1 MNFKRLIA
9 ILLTLVTVLSVL
21 PLSTFAE
28 GETAYGN
35 VMPRD
40 GKLRRP
46 ISPEQPM
53 WIVHIDTW
61 NWADPD
67 KIIDLIPEDVL
78 PYVVFNISLSVNW
91 NSDTKSWGTVQYGYE
106 TAKSWL
112 RTCAERQVWTLIQ
125 PASGGQCHFPDYPN
139 QSLDGTLFEEFFK
152 EYPNFLGFN
161 YCEQFWGFEQEDFP
175 ITCQDRYRHFAN
187 LLKLTHDYGGYL
199 VDSWCGNE
207 WGQGINPMAM
217 LKTIP
222 EFEEAARTYTENFI
236 LCEKYTQV
244 GYMHDQESYILG
256 AWLSG
261 YSGQYGIRYDETGW
275 TGNMAYTMA
284 TGLSTQIE
292 KLVKSG
298 LTVVDGPE
306 LIPEDC
312 FKETRS
318 VVDEKGYTIRQ
329 WESYVQ
335 FKNVATDMFRKVIE
349 GAIRIPT
356 REEVIANTKIAIVQD
371 IETGKD
377 DAKYCSYPT
386 LFQGL
391 YQMDGD
397 GVLKDNHNFYKKT
410 GRYPT
415 VPTLYGFTDE
425 LSKSFDII
433 INQSE
438 IKDRWNNVDAKV
450 DEFNQLFPEESSGT
464 IYAGRNKN
472 TWVVYNPLKNRKD
485 AEGSLELMYNTA
497 DSMDLTLSKYTT
509 GIINEYADSI
519 DIYLNNFDNDSIVIT
534 SDDIITIKG
543 CTEEP
548 KLTYEDRTVDG
559 MAPKITTDYSNGTFT
574 AKVSHNGPIDI
585 HIEVKGSKTGKPTD
599 YNEAKLTP
607 PERPAVYLGDRQY
620 EAELGELKNVE
631 HNTTNGCN
639 SGVLNYV
646 GQGYVVYGKAKDAA
660 LRDTVNTLESG
671 KYNLSIR
678 YALANSDVSKMA
690 LYVNGKKVGKL
701 DLTKTG
707 STSDWALCTKEVSL
721 KAGANTVELR
731 STGELEDTLYL
742 DCMILGGER
751 LGNASLG
758 INPLY
763 IVIAAVVVVVVIVVV
778 LLGKKKKK
786 N

>member
-1 MNFKRLIA
+1 MTVKKLLALLIV
-9 ILLTLVTVLSVL
+9 LVTVLAAI
-21 PLSTFAE
+21 PLNVIAE
-28 GETAYGN
+28 GDNTYGN

-61 NWADPD
+61 NNADPD
-67 KIIDLIPEDVL
+67 KIIDLIPEDLL
-78 PYVVFNISLSVNW
+78 PYVVFNISLSINY
-91 NSDTKSWGTVQYGYE
+91 NHDTHSWGTVQYGYE
-106 TAKSWL
+106 CAKSWL

-125 PASGGQCHFPDYPN
+125 PASGGQCHFPDYPD
-139 QSLDGTLFEEFFK
+139 QSLDGTIFEEFFK

-175 ITCQDRYRHFAN
+175 ITCPDRYRHFAN

-207 WGQGINPMAM
+207 WGQGINPLAM
-217 LKTIP
+217 IKTVP

-244 GYMHDQESYILG
+244 GYMHDQESYIQG

-275 TGNMAYTMA
+275 TGEMSYTMA
-284 TGLSTQIE
+284 TGLSTQLE

-298 LTVVDGPE
+298 LTVIDGPE

-312 FKETRS
+312 FKEANPVT
-318 VVDEKGYTIRQ
+318 DDKGYTIRQ

-349 GAIRIPT
+349 GAVRIPT
-356 REEVIANTKIAIVQD
+356 REEVIENAKIVIIQD

-377 DAKYCSYPT
+377 DAKFCTYPT

-415 VPTLYGFTDE
+415 VPTIYGFTDE
-425 LSKSFDII
+425 TSKKFDIV

-438 IKDRWNNVDAKV
+438 IKERWATVDDKV
-450 DEFNQLFPEESSGT
+450 AEFNSLFPEESSGT

-472 TWVVYNPLKNRKD
+472 TWVVYNPLKNRKN
-485 AEGSLELMYNTA
+485 AEGNLKLIYNTA

-509 GIINEYADSI
+509 GIINEYADSM
-519 DIYLNNFDNDSIVIT
+519 DIYLNNFDNDSIIIT
-534 SDDIITIKG
+534 SDDVITING
-543 CTEEP
+543 CSEEP
-548 KLTYEDRTVDG
+548 SFTYEDRTVEG
-559 MAPKITTDYSNGTFT
+559 MKPEIKTEYANGSFT
-574 AKVSHNGPIDI
+574 MTVSHNGPLDI
-585 HIEVKGSKTGKPTD
+585 HIDVKGSATGKPTD
-599 YNEAKLTP
+599 YNVAKLTP
-607 PERPAVYLGDRQY
+607 PERPGVYYGDRQY
-620 EAELGELKNVE
+620 EAELYELKNVE
-631 HNTTNGCN
+631 RNVTNGCN
-639 SGVLNYV
+639 SGVNSYV
-646 GQGYVVYGKAKDAA
+646 GQGYVIYGKAKDAA
-660 LRDTVNTLESG
+660 ARDTVNTLESG
-671 KYNLSIR
+671 KYNLSVR
-678 YALANSDVSKMA
+678 YALANADVSKIA
-690 LYVNGKKVGKL
+690 LYVNGKKVTKL
-701 DLTKTG
+701 SLTKTG
-707 STSDWALCTKEVSL
+707 STSDWALCTNEVSL
-721 KAGANTVELR
+721 KEGANVVELR

-742 DCMILGGER
+742 DCMILSGER
-751 LGNASLG
+751 LGDASMG
-758 INPLY
+758 VSPLV
-763 IVIAAVVVVVVIVVV
+763 IVIAALIAVIAIVAVAAS
-778 LLGKKKKK
+778 KKEKKS
-786 N
+786 